1 MEMAVLKKNSLH
13 AIGIFFSP
21 IKKMPVFFV
30 FLFILG
36 LLCLCIE
43 QPLEGMP
50 PAYKYR
56 FIELFTDLYIICLV
70 LSFIPRKIRMWI
82 QIIVCIILYSV
93 AIADVFCYDRFDS
106 YLTPTMLQLAKETNK
121 NETEEFFGS
130 YISLKTFLS
139 PIGIIILLSII
150 HIFVSI
156 KKCGGLLINKSVKYQ
171 PFWGAVILAL
181 LIYGCIVCYPN
192 KSKLHKLMSQTNTSE
207 MERMWN
213 KRYGDGLYL
222 PIYRLTFSLYA
233 NHLTEKQVD
242 NLLANIDKVQVD
254 SCTFKSP
261 NIVLIIGESYNK
273 HHSQLYGY
281 EKPTTPRQLRRAQRG
296 DLTVFTDVIAPW
308 NLTSEVFKNSFS
320 MYGFGDKGT
329 WSDYPLFTE
338 LFRKAGYHVTFL
350 TNQFVMNP
358 DEKPADFSGGFFL
371 NNKALS
377 NAQFNTRNDE
387 SHRYDDGLLE
397 DYDLLKRYHTNHN
410 LIIFHLIGQHVGYG
424 NRYPADR
431 QKFGKKDYIR
441 PDLNDK
447 ELGIL
452 SDYDNA
458 TLYNDSIVD
467 EIIKRFEKQN
477 AIVIYMPDHGE
488 EVFDDIHIFGR
499 MHSAR
504 LTARMVRQ
512 EFEVPFW
519 IWCSHSYIIG
529 NPDIFK
535 EILSARNRPF
545 MTDNI
550 AQLLV
555 FLGGISCPDYKPGN
569 NPISPV
575 YNTKRERLLKSTNVN
590 YDSLMSQNHGI

>member
-1 MEMAVLKKNSLH
+1 
-13 AIGIFFSP
+13 
-21 IKKMPVFFV
+21 MPEFFV
-30 FLFILG
+30 SLFILG
-36 LLCLCIE
+36 LLCICFE
-43 QPLEGMP
+43 RPLEGMP
-50 PAYKYR
+50 PYYEYR
-56 FIELFTDLYIICLV
+56 FIELFIDLYLLCLII
-70 LSFIPRKIRMWI
+70 SFIPHKIRIWI
-82 QIIVCIILYSV
+82 KFAICAILYVV
-93 AIADVFCYDRFDS
+93 AIADMFCYFRFDS
-106 YLTPTMLQLAKETNK
+106 YLTPTILQLAKETNSE
-121 NETEEFFGS
+121 ETSEFFNS
-130 YISLKTFLS
+130 YISSDTFLS
-139 PIGIIILLSII
+139 PISLIIILGIA
-150 HIFVSI
+150 HIFVSV
-156 KKCGGLLINKSVKYQ
+156 KQYVTLLISKINKWQ
-171 PFWGAVILAL
+171 PVLGAMILVL

-192 KSKLHKLMSQTNTSE
+192 KSNLHKLMSQTNTSE

-242 NLLANIDKVQVD
+242 NLIANIDKVQVD

-261 NIVLIIGESYNK
+261 NIVIIIGESYNK

-281 EKPTTPRQLRRAQRG
+281 EKPTTPRQLRRARKG
-296 DLTVFTDVIAPW
+296 ELTVFYDVIAPW

-320 MYGFGDKGT
+320 MYGVGDKGS

-371 NNKALS
+371 NNKTLS
-377 NAQFNTRNDE
+377 RAQFDTRNNG
-387 SHRYDDGLLE
+387 SYRYDDGLLSA
-397 DYDLLKRYHTNHN
+397 YDTLKLYNTKHN

-424 NRYPADR
+424 SRYPSNRKVFSAE
-431 QKFGKKDYIR
+431 DYYR
-441 PDLNDK
+441 PDLKRK
-447 ELGIL
+447 EVTIL

-467 EIIKRFEKQN
+467 GIIKKFENQN
-477 AIVIYMPDHGE
+477 AIIIYMPDHGE

-499 MHSAR
+499 MHSAH
-504 LTARMVRQ
+504 LTARMVKQ

-519 IWCSHSYIIG
+519 IWCSKSYTITHHQIIQ
-529 NPDIFK
+529 
-535 EILSARNRPF
+535 EIKAATNHPF

-555 FLGGISCPDYKPGN
+555 YLGGISCPEYKPQN
-569 NPISPV
+569 NILSPMF
-575 YNTKRERLLKSTNVN
+575 NEHRRRLLKGTNIDYN
-590 YDSLMSQNHGI
+590 ELMKRKYE